1 MTERTQYAYLTY
13 LKREKNPFE
22 TASVVLSFPDYNLQ
36 DILAKNWDIED
47 IYVLGHLSSLDFAN
61 GRKSAPIMVG
71 KVTVHVVP
79 VVPGNCFQGGTVFA
93 STTVIWLVTAAP
105 LGERGALPG

>member
-36 DILAKNWDIED
+36 DILTKNWDIKK
-47 IYVLGHLSSLDFAN
+47 IYMF
-61 GRKSAPIMVG
+61 
-71 KVTVHVVP
+71 
-79 VVPGNCFQGGTVFA
+79 
-93 STTVIWLVTAAP
+93 
-105 LGERGALPG
+105 